1 MADYAGHAGR
11 TALVTGGGGGIGQ
24 AIVRHLLASG
34 YRVASADLSHP
45 SGDPGPDE
53 DGLLAVNLDVTEP
66 ESVRACV
73 ARVVDEYGGVDV
85 LVNNAG
91 FQQHGLFLET
101 TPETWQLLIG
111 VNLVGTL
118 AVTHEVL
125 PHMVKAGSGRLINI
139 ASDAARVGSVFE
151 AAYSAAKGG
160 VISFTRTIAREAA
173 RHQVTANCICPGPTD
188 TPMLA
193 KYAEKNPRAF
203 EALAKHVPLGRIGR
217 PTDVAPLVTFL
228 AGEEAGYITGQVI
241 SVSGGLTMV

>member
-1 MADYAGHAGR
+1 MSAHAGLEGK

-24 AIVRHLLASG
+24 AVVRHLLASG
-34 YRVASADLSHP
+34 CRVASADLRHP
-45 SGDPGPDE
+45 QIDPD
-53 DGLLAVNLDVTEP
+53 LAKESYIAVDLDVTEP

-73 ARVVDEYGGVDV
+73 ARVVDEFGGVEV
-85 LVNNAG
+85 LVNSAG
-91 FQQHGLFLET
+91 VQKHGLFLDT
-101 TPETWQLLIG
+101 TPETWRLLVG
-111 VNLVGTL
+111 VNLMGTL

-125 PHMVKAGSGRLINI
+125 PHMVETRSGRLINI

-173 RHQVTANCICPGPTD
+173 RHQITANCVCPGPTD

-193 KYAEKNPRAF
+193 KYAENNPRAY
-203 EALAKHVPLGRIGR
+203 EALARHVPLGRIGL

-228 AGEEAGYITGQVI
+228 ASADAGYITGQVI
-241 SVSGGLTMV
+241 SVNGGLTMV